1 MYSAFQK
8 PCPLMAR
15 YTPSSLLMSYL
26 FMSYLFMSYLLLPYY
41 LLLLLAPAEMAAF
54 IAEAIW

>member
-15 YTPSSLLMSYL
+15 YTPSSL